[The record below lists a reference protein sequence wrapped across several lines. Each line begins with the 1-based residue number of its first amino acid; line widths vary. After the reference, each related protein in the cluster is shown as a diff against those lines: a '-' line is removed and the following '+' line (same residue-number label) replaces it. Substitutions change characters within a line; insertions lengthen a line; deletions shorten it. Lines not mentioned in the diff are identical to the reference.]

1 MWEFVVCDSI
11 TIYLAFVVPPAASI
25 ANDVRGLLR
34 EWQKT
39 TVLLLG
45 SARFRK
51 CFNLFYRI
59 KVDIVG
65 FKQWIRLKSTHQRI
79 ITVIVDEFVRPSAEF
94 LLKG

>member
-11 TIYLAFVVPPAASI
+11 TIYLAFVIPQAASI
-25 ANDVRGLLR
+25 ANDVHGLLR

-39 TVLLLG
+39 KFLLLG
-45 SARFRK
+45 SATVRK
-51 CFNLFYRI
+51 CFNLFHRI
-59 KVDIVG
+59 KADILG
-65 FKQWIRLKSTHQRI
+65 FKQRIKLKSTHQRV